1 MGSWNCGSFL
11 KSMEFGSKEDLDD
24 DDILPDT
31 NIDRERTTTGRWA
44 IFVFIVS
51 ATFMTVAMVS
61 PNWIEADQRFYGT
74 KVQRVGLWVHCFRSF
89 PDYNDPEHQRF
100 YAGCR
105 WLFNPFTPGYDQIRN
120 FLAPPFFVATQF
132 FYTLSFIAMLIAII
146 FVVMYLLCV
155 DEYYRVNV
163 LRWTGIDLIIG
174 GAFGTVALIIFGALG
189 DGRDFMPD
197 WEHNYLFWSWPALF
211 EGKRLLGRNNI
222 LWSREF
228 KSKIRYYQQQ
238 ENNQRTR
245 IMALPHHQ
253 SICQPIHLQMTYIF
267 FDNKSY

>member
-1 MGSWNCGSFL
+1 
-11 KSMEFGSKEDLDD
+11 MEFGSKEDLDD

-120 FLAPPFFVATQF
+120 FLAPRKALDIFLFLSCRSHLWQWPWWAPTRSRLIRGSMAQKFSGWASGYIVSDHFNTT
-132 FYTLSFIAMLIAII
+132 YT
-146 FVVMYLLCV
+146 V
-155 DEYYRVNV
+155 DR
-163 LRWTGIDLIIG
+163 
-174 GAFGTVALIIFGALG
+174 
-189 DGRDFMPD
+189 
-197 WEHNYLFWSWPALF
+197 
-211 EGKRLLGRNNI
+211 
-222 LWSREF
+222 
-228 KSKIRYYQQQ
+228 
-238 ENNQRTR
+238 
-245 IMALPHHQ
+245 
-253 SICQPIHLQMTYIF
+253 
-267 FDNKSY
+267 